1 MTRLLE
7 EVALAIQGVAA
18 EVLEPAFA
26 RREDLQAWEKSAGE
40 VVTAADVEAERR
52 LGLRLAELQPGA
64 PMVGEE
70 ATAREPTL
78 PARWLAE
85 APRVWLVDP
94 LDGTANFIAGS
105 PDWAVMVALV
115 EHGLTMAS
123 WMWRPADR
131 HLFVAERG
139 SGASLNGQQLFCP
152 AAPHEVGELT
162 GAILTRYFDE
172 TTKSTLTRN
181 THRFAH
187 VTPGRRCVGVE
198 YPMIAQGHQHFALF
212 HRTLPWDHAPGVL
225 LIEEAGG
232 RACRLDGTVYRP
244 AQTTSGLLIAAD
256 EPTWTTVR
264 DNLLDSTQQPNA

>member
-7 EVALAIQGVAA
+7 EVARAIQEVAA
-18 EVLEPAFA
+18 DVLEPAFA
-26 RREDLQAWEKSAGE
+26 RRDELAAWEKSAGE
-40 VVTAADVEAERR
+40 VVTAADVEAERL
-52 LGLRLAELQPGA
+52 LGLRLGELQPGV

-70 ATAREPTL
+70 ATSREPTL

-115 EHGLTMAS
+115 DHGHTVAS

-139 SGASLNGQQLFCP
+139 SGAALNGRQLLCP
-152 AAPHEVGELT
+152 AAPHEVGALT
-162 GAILTRYFDE
+162 GAVLTRYFDE
-172 TTKSTLTRN
+172 TTKATLTRN

-198 YPMIAQGHQHFALF
+198 YPMIAHGHQHFALF
-212 HRTLPWDHAPGVL
+212 NRTLPWDHAPGVL

-232 RACRLDGTVYRP
+232 RARRLDGTVYRP
-244 AQTTSGLLIAAD
+244 AQMANGLLIAAD
-256 EPTWTTVR
+256 EATWTTVR
-264 DNLLDSTQQPNA
+264 DNLLDRTR

>member
-7 EVALAIQGVAA
+7 EVALAIQEVAA

-26 RREDLQAWEKSAGE
+26 RREELEVWEKSAGE
-40 VVTAADVEAERR
+40 VVTAADVEVERL
-52 LGLRLAELQPGA
+52 LGLRLAALQPGV

-70 ATAREPTL
+70 VTARDPTL
-78 PARWLAE
+78 PVRWLAE

-115 EHGLTMAS
+115 EHGRTVAS

-139 SGASLNGQQLFCP
+139 SGAWLNGQQLLCP
-152 AAPHEVGELT
+152 APPHEVGELT

-172 TTKSTLTRN
+172 ATKATLTRN
-181 THRFAH
+181 THRFGH
-187 VTPGRRCVGVE
+187 VTPGRRCVGIE
-198 YPMIAQGHQHFALF
+198 YPMIAHGYQHFALF

-232 RACRLDGTVYRP
+232 RACRLDGTAYRP
-244 AQTTSGLLIAAD
+244 AQLANGLLIAAD

-264 DNLLDSTQQPNA
+264 DNLLDSTQLPRA